1 MLLLVLILVV
11 LGGGIIFFTM
21 RSSSGNALVAIN
33 ARLGRYGLAG
43 GGSSGGVQI
52 VNQRGRSQNAVS
64 RAVERLV
71 DRGGLTAPIADRLSK
86 ADLRMTP
93 AEFVSIA
100 AGAFVVAALLG
111 LIIKGSLGML
121 GLGVLGFVVPWIYLS
136 RRIKRRQKKFIEQ
149 LADMA
154 QMMGNSMRAGFS
166 IMQSMELVATE
177 GPQPAGYELDRVV
190 TEVKLGLPLD
200 AAMDHL
206 IKRQPSEDLELMVVA
221 INVQRQ
227 IGGNLSEIL
236 AIIAQTIRERV
247 RFQRDLRTL
256 TAQARYSSWIITAL
270 PLAVAVIINFMD
282 QPYESFLYTTTLGWI
297 MLGVAVCML
306 ALGFFFLHRIANI
319 EV

>member
-1 MLLLVLILVV
+1 MLLLVLILVI
-11 LGGGIIFFTM
+11 LGGGIILFTL
-21 RSSSGNALVAIN
+21 RSSSGNTLVAIN

-43 GGSSGGVQI
+43 GGSSGVRI
-52 VNQRGRSQNAVS
+52 VGGRGRNQNAVS
-64 RAVERLV
+64 QAIERLV
-71 DRGGLTAPIADRLSK
+71 ERGGLTAPIADRLSR

-100 AGAFVVAALLG
+100 AGAFILAALLG

-121 GLGVLGFVVPWIYLS
+121 GLGVLGFVAPWIYLS
-136 RRIKRRQKKFIEQ
+136 RRIKRRKKMFVEQ

-177 GPQPAGYELDRVV
+177 GPQPAGYELERVV

-200 AAMDHL
+200 AALDHL

-247 RFQRDLRTL
+247 RFQRDLKTL

-270 PLAVAVIINFMD
+270 PVAVAVIINFMD

-297 MLGVAVCML
+297 MLGIAVCML
-306 ALGFFFLHRIANI
+306 TLGFFFLHRIANI